1 MEIEQGG
8 KNEILSDPMVIRF
21 LFSMLD
27 NPGRKKLAETKRAPM
42 LNTGWIWTEIA
53 DRMQVAECRFPYCE
67 RTMIYGIKE
76 IIRKPG

>member
-42 LNTGWIWTEIA
+42 LNTG
-53 DRMQVAECRFPYCE
+53 
-67 RTMIYGIKE
+67 
-76 IIRKPG
+76 